1 MNVRAVLF
9 PDHFPVCFVFYYPA
23 FTHTLSSSIVSPIMK
38 LSIDLI
44 CVCLKGLSRLVI
56 HGNALLIVDNW
67 YLFWTFVIL
76 FWYFCKC
83 CMLRFQQG
91 DFLVKTTFV
100 NFAFVCMCT
109 VYNSVFTFCLVNDC
123 RVTSS
128 VRSLLLPS
136 GNICWRWV
144 VNRSRTGCLLCLN
157 IKTVKMDTSGDS
169 WVLHD
174 TLIIYDCLFFWL
186 TQIWLY
192 TFIHTHSV
200 TLCSIS
206 LSKTSRFTLGEHI
219 YSPDYHFLL
228 HNIASSEILQA
239 LIHRC
244 SAKHSMGSLEGGWQR
259 QLFHWWAS

>member
-1 MNVRAVLF
+1 MEM
-9 PDHFPVCFVFYYPA
+9 HCW
-23 FTHTLSSSIVSPIMK
+23 
-38 LSIDLI
+38 
-44 CVCLKGLSRLVI
+44 
-56 HGNALLIVDNW
+56 LLITDIW
-67 YLFWTFVIL
+67 FGLLLFF

-109 VYNSVFTFCLVNDC
+109 VCNSVFTFCLVNDC

-144 VNRSRTGCLLCLN
+144 VNRNRTGCLLCSN

-174 TLIIYDCLFFWL
+174 TLIIVYDWFFLIDTNVIIYFHSHSFCDSLFN
-186 TQIWLY
+186 QP
-192 TFIHTHSV
+192 
-200 TLCSIS
+200 
-206 LSKTSRFTLGEHI
+206 EQ
-219 YSPDYHFLL
+219 
-228 HNIASSEILQA
+228 N
-239 LIHRC
+239 
-244 SAKHSMGSLEGGWQR
+244 
-259 QLFHWWAS
+259 